1 MSIGTFLVAL
11 LLILAG
17 AALFLANL
25 GYVSMF
31 LIRRLA
37 NFWPLIFILIGL
49 SLFWGGRIPRLL
61 AFVIVIILV
70 GGLILLVFTGGL
82 FRYFPYSI

>member
-1 MSIGTFLVAL
+1 MSLGIFLVAL

-17 AALFLANL
+17 TAFFLANL

-31 LIRRLA
+31 FIRRLVD
-37 NFWPLIFILIGL
+37 FWPVIFILIGL
-49 SLFWGGRIPRLL
+49 SLFWGGRLPRLL

-70 GGLILLVFTGGL
+70 GGLILLAFTEGVL
-82 FRYFPYSI
+82 WYFPYTI